1 MNQPYLTIKE
11 DGSVE
16 QTIKKSQFI
25 CCIFRIKNEEQ
36 AQEILAKQR
45 SLHKKATHICFAYMT
60 GDQDQIQRESD
71 NGEPQGTAGVPI
83 LEVLKANKIHDVLAI
98 VIRYFGGIKLGAGG
112 LIRAYSSS
120 CAQAIEAVG
129 IVKRIIKTKVT
140 ITIEYPLWG
149 KLQNFLTN
157 EKIALLDTI
166 YTDKIQAVVCVD
178 SDKLSDFKQK
188 IMDLLAGNCLFETGA
203 DVLNYVQPEIP

>member
-120 CAQAIEAVG
+120 
-129 IVKRIIKTKVT
+129 
-140 ITIEYPLWG
+140 
-149 KLQNFLTN
+149 
-157 EKIALLDTI
+157 
-166 YTDKIQAVVCVD
+166 
-178 SDKLSDFKQK
+178 
-188 IMDLLAGNCLFETGA
+188 
-203 DVLNYVQPEIP
+203 